1 MIDKQLQAD
10 LNLKIKHIILR
21 LNAAHEAVYLH
32 KIHIEQLDQDMTL
45 LHGILIELSK
55 DLKVLNAK
63 IVDV

>member
-1 MIDKQLQAD
+1 MVDKQLQAD
-10 LNLKIKHIILR
+10 LNNLILQ

-55 DLKVLNAK
+55 DLKCLTK
-63 IVDV
+63 